1 MGSDNLELVSS
12 TSKSLQ
18 DNGTVVGFQG
28 SGSVHS
34 LKLSEPGVELRKAS
48 VSSDDSNCRIFPSSS
63 QQAAATILQDF
74 DDGKII
80 NFLSVLRFLDPNHE
94 QSSHSKEL
102 SIQQVTALSTLK
114 DCCDADI
121 LTCLEACRR
130 GTDSRS
136 YML

>member
-12 TSKSLQ
+12 TSRSLQ
-18 DNGTVVGFQG
+18 DNGTLDNFQG

-34 LKLSEPGVELRKAS
+34 KLLEPGAELRKAS
-48 VSSDDSNCRIFPSSS
+48 VSSGDSNCQIFPSSS

-74 DDGKII
+74 DDAKII

-102 SIQQVTALSTLK
+102 SIQQLTALSTLK
-114 DCCDADI
+114 DCRDADI
-121 LTCLEACRR
+121 LACLKVCRR
-130 GTDSRS
+130 GTC
-136 YML
+136 LTFHPLW